1 MNKLHSCIKERLPS
15 AEQEIVILKCNCEL
29 QNVFRDMLWPC
40 EPFLRDIISQLWVN
54 NLKNL

>member
-15 AEQEIVILKCNCEL
+15 AEQEKVILKCNCEL

-40 EPFLRDIISQLWVN
+40 EPFLETLLVSYGLIT
-54 NLKNL
+54 